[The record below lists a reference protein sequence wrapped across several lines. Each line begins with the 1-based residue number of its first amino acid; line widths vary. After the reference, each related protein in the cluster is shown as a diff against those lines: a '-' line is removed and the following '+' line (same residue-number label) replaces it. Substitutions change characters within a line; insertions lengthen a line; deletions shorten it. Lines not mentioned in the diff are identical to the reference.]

1 MRETINKLRVKR
13 DEWERYIK
21 IYGPKVEI
29 RGGYIDQQSILNDLD
44 EVIRKF
50 EVIEKRLTDNII
62 IKDAAEQYANNICI
76 CKFRTAMFGTRRTH
90 YVSLHEPYVDDE
102 EYKKFIDEEL
112 KRAIVS
118 DILDVDEEETKK

>member
-1 MRETINKLRVKR
+1 MRETINKLRIKR

-50 EVIEKRLTDNII
+50 EVIEKRITDHIV
-62 IKDAAEQYANNICI
+62 IKDVAEQYADNIRI
-76 CKFRTAMFGTRRTH
+76 CKIRTAILGVKRSH
-90 YVSLHEPYVDDE
+90 YVSLHEPYIDDE
-102 EYKKFIDEEL
+102 EYGELIDSEL
-112 KRAIVS
+112 KESIVS
-118 DILDVDEEETKK
+118 DILDVDEEET